1 MRREPI
7 FYVIEESKGSRD
19 QCYCVRGNFLCLE
32 LKAEFFEA
40 KSTNNCIKQR
50 KSIRVQRQII
60 IEISKRIYCVIHIN
74 LVDKMGMQSQE
85 PKWLCLKAKN
95 HSDWIDIIDNSSF
108 RIF

>member
-1 MRREPI
+1 MLLCPREFPMLGT
-7 FYVIEESKGSRD
+7 ESRI
-19 QCYCVRGNFLCLE
+19 
-32 LKAEFFEA
+32 FEA
-40 KSTNNCIKQR
+40 KLTNNCIKQR

-95 HSDWIDIIDNSSF
+95 RSD
-108 RIF
+108 